1 MTCFRA
7 RHGKM
12 SLNSIYTSNHM
23 IFRGVS
29 LENVIKFHVHIKLHV
44 CFFLEG
50 GGGGAGHWKMSLNS
64 ICTANYMIFR
74 GASLENVFKILCTH
88 QITCFFFFLGGGGRH
103 GENVIEFHIHVKLH
117 IFRCTSWENVIKFHA
132 HVK

>member
-29 LENVIKFHVHIKLHV
+29 LENVIQFHVHIKLHV
-44 CFFLEG
+44 CFFFG
-50 GGGGAGHWKMSLNS
+50 GGGGAGHGKMSLNS
-64 ICTANYMIFR
+64 IYTANYMIFR
-74 GASLENVFKILCTH
+74 GASLENVLKFY
-88 QITCFFFFLGGGGRH
+88 
-103 GENVIEFHIHVKLH
+103 VHIK
-117 IFRCTSWENVIKFHA
+117 
-132 HVK
+132 

>member
-29 LENVIKFHVHIKLHV
+29 LENVIQFHVHIKLHV
-44 CFFLEG
+44 CFFLFFFFFSCTHQITCLLFFG
-50 GGGGAGHWKMSLNS
+50 GGEGGAGHGKMSLNS
-64 ICTANYMIFR
+64 IYTANYMIFR
-74 GASLENVFKILCTH
+74 GASLENVLKILCTH
-88 QITCFFFFLGGGGRH
+88 QITCFLGGRVTG
-103 GENVIEFHIHVKLH
+103 KM
-117 IFRCTSWENVIKFHA
+117 
-132 HVK
+132 

>member
-29 LENVIKFHVHIKLHV
+29 LENVIQFHVHIKLHV
-44 CFFLEG
+44 CFFFF
-50 GGGGAGHWKMSLNS
+50 S
-64 ICTANYMIFR
+64 
-74 GASLENVFKILCTH
+74 CTH
-88 QITCFFFFLGGGGRH
+88 QITCLLFFLGGEGGAGHGKVIGKCFKNSMYTSNNMFFLGARH

>member
-44 CFFLEG
+44 CFFLG
-50 GGGGAGHWKMSLNS
+50 GGGVGGGAGSRKMSLNS
-64 ICTANYMIFR
+64 IYTANYMIFR
-74 GASLENVFKILCTH
+74 GASLENVLKILCTH
-88 QITCFFFFLGGGGRH
+88 QITFFWGGASRGRC
-103 GENVIEFHIHVKLH
+103 N
-117 IFRCTSWENVIKFHA
+117 
-132 HVK
+132 